1 MGKNDQLTLLDIYT
15 ALYRTLFTDLWFV
28 WVLYTLNIVARISC
42 TFAIQF
48 LFGAV
53 EDNNIRMAYMWGAVA
68 SVLLFLDSMIRHNC
82 FYEGPIIS
90 GKIKSC
96 LIALIFKKILNL
108 TQQTANLEQL
118 GRVSNMLS
126 NDFNMMEIK
135 APFFF
140 GLCTFPIAYAAFLG
154 VLIYRLGV

>member
-1 MGKNDQLTLLDIYT
+1 
-15 ALYRTLFTDLWFV
+15 
-28 WVLYTLNIVARISC
+28 
-42 TFAIQF
+42 
-48 LFGAV
+48 
-53 EDNNIRMAYMWGAVA
+53 MWGAVA

-82 FYEGPIIS
+82 FYEGPFIS

-154 VLIYRLGV
+154 VLIYRLGVQGIICLGVPLFFIPFQIGLGKVIGKLLVDVNIHKDKRVKITSEVIDAIKFIKIYGWE